1 MHQHT
6 APFSVVCSAQ
16 VLGTEKLTRIP
27 TTQELSER
35 EESRPQNNQGHLGG
49 PTRDDTRE
57 QIKSI
62 SLLRRTFF
70 PPEHREVGF
79 GKDPGR
85 NLRPQFTGRARMLLW
100 LPGDM
105 KSTLI

>member
-1 MHQHT
+1 MRQHT
-6 APFSVVCSAQ
+6 APSLSACSAQ
-16 VLGTEKLTRIP
+16 VLGTEKLTPTP

-35 EESRPQNNQGHLGG
+35 EESRLRNKQGHLGG
-49 PTRDDTRE
+49 TTRDDTRE

-85 NLRPQFTGRARMLLW
+85 NLRPQLTGRARMLLW
-100 LPGDM
+100 LPGDT
-105 KSTLI
+105 KSILI